1 MKSLALLGTIALLG
15 VTVVAGAATP
25 EAQLIAPVHLLSDSM
40 NNGDMKT
47 AASTLSSSG
56 VTIIDEIS
64 PHIWTGADA
73 FDTWLK
79 AYAAWGQK
87 EAVTD
92 GAYKMGKPTGLVVN
106 GDHGYVALPVVY
118 TFKQKGIL
126 MREVAHMV
134 FVLQKEKSAW
144 LITAFTWGAG
154 TPNPVASTAK

>member
-1 MKSLALLGTIALLG
+1 MKSLALLGAITLLG
-15 VTVVAGAATP
+15 FTVVAGAATP
-25 EAQLIAPVHLLSDSM
+25 EAQLMAPVHLLSDSL
-40 NNGDMKT
+40 NKGDTKT
-47 AASTLSSSG
+47 AASALSSSG

-79 AYAAWGQK
+79 AYAAWGQE
-87 EAVTD
+87 EAITD
-92 GAYKMGKPTGLVVN
+92 GAYKAGKPTGVVVN

-118 TFKQKGIL
+118 TFKQKGMP

-154 TPNPVASTAK
+154 TPNPVASAAK